1 MPPLLAAT
9 LLFLTPLSF
18 LISTARN
25 ARMMMDRLALG
36 FGLVLGALLT
46 MLHVDFD
53 LMWAGIGGGTL
64 AYVIHRAREAAT

>member
-1 MPPLLAAT
+1 
-9 LLFLTPLSF
+9 
-18 LISTARN
+18 
-25 ARMMMDRLALG
+25 MMMDRLALG